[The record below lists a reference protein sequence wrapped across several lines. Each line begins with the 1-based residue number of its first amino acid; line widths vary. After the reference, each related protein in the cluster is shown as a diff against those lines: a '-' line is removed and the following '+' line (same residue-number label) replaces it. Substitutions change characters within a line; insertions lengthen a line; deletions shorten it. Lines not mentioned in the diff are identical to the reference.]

1 MRGPAAFRG
10 TFDALSVRN
19 YRLYFW
25 GQVVSVSGT
34 WMQSVAQAWLVLKL
48 SHSGVELGALPAI
61 QFLPMLVAGPWGGLV
76 ADRMDKRRT
85 LVGTQVAAGLL
96 ALTLGLLTQTGV
108 VRVWMIFALAAGL
121 GCVNAVDNP
130 TRQTFVMEMVGPER
144 LTNAVTLNSVVMN
157 AARIVGPAIGGVL
170 IYTVGIA
177 TCFLVNAASY
187 VAVLAALMMMRR
199 GELLPAELVARRK
212 GQVLAGLRYVRAT
225 PAVRTPLLMIA
236 VIGTLAYNFTVTL
249 ALLDQRTFHG
259 GAGGYSAMT
268 SIFGAGAVVGG
279 LLAASRGKP
288 TGRRLGMISLAFGS
302 LLVLCALMPNMPAE
316 LAALAVMGAFSITFI
331 ATANTTLQLTAAPE
345 MRGRVMALYAVA
357 FLGSTPIGSP
367 IVGWVS
373 ETFGPRVGIGLGG
386 VATVVTALV
395 ALPSLTGTRRML
407 LRRRRRVGVIAPVEP
422 PVPAPEDAV
431 AAL

>member
-1 MRGPAAFRG
+1 MNAAFRR

-48 SHSGVELGALPAI
+48 THSGVELGALPAV
-61 QFLPMLVAGPWGGLV
+61 QFLPMLLAGPWGGLV

-85 LVGTQVAAGLL
+85 LLATQTVSGLL
-96 ALTLGLLTQTGV
+96 ALILGLLTLTGA

-121 GCVNAVDNP
+121 GCVNAADNP
-130 TRQTFVMEMVGPER
+130 TRQTFVMEMVGPDR

-157 AARIVGPAIGGVL
+157 AARITGPAVAGVL

-177 TCFLVNAASY
+177 TCFLVNAGSY
-187 VAVLAALMMMRR
+187 VAVVAALVMMRR
-199 GELLPAELVARRK
+199 GELSPADRVTSRR
-212 GQVLAGLRYVRAT
+212 GQVTAGLRYVWAT
-225 PAVRTPLLMIA
+225 PAVRTPLLMVA

-249 ALLDQRTFHG
+249 ALLARFTFHS

-268 SIFGAGAVVGG
+268 SVFGAGAVVGG
-279 LLAASRGKP
+279 LVAASRGRP
-288 TGRRLGMISLAFGS
+288 TGRRLAMVALAFGV
-302 LLVLCALMPNMPAE
+302 LLVLCALMPDLPAE
-316 LAALAVMGAFSITFI
+316 LVALAAMGAFSITFI
-331 ATANTTLQLTAAPE
+331 ATANTTLQLAAAPE

-373 ETFGPRVGIGLGG
+373 QTFGPRVGIGLGG
-386 VATVVTALV
+386 VATIAAAL
-395 ALPSLTGTRRML
+395 AAFPALTGAR
-407 LRRRRRVGVIAPVEP
+407 LRWRGRGQEP
-422 PVPAPEDAV
+422 DVVQAVPHAPAPEDAV

>member
-1 MRGPAAFRG
+1 MRRPAAFRG
-10 TFDALSVRN
+10 TFAALSVRN

-25 GQVVSVSGT
+25 GQAVSVSGT
-34 WMQSVAQAWLVLKL
+34 WMQSLAQVWLILKL
-48 SHSGVELGALPAI
+48 TDSAVEAGALPAI

-85 LVGTQVAAGLL
+85 LVATQVASGAL
-96 ALTLGLLTQTGV
+96 ALALGLLTLTGA

-130 TRQTFVMEMVGPER
+130 TRQTFVMEMVGADR

-157 AARIVGPAIGGVL
+157 AARIVGPSIAGVL
-170 IYTVGIA
+170 IYTAGIA
-177 TCFLVNAASY
+177 ACFLVNAASY

-199 GELLPAELVARRK
+199 GELHPSDLVARRK
-212 GQVLAGLRYVRAT
+212 GQVMAGLRYVRAT
-225 PAVRTPLLMIA
+225 PAVRTPLLMVA

-249 ALLDQRTFHG
+249 ALLARFTFHS

-268 SIFGAGAVVGG
+268 SVFGAGAVAGG
-279 LLAASRGKP
+279 LLAASRGRP

-302 LLVLCALMPNMPAE
+302 LLVLCALMPDLPAE

-331 ATANTTLQLTAAPE
+331 ATVNTTLQLTAAPE

-367 IVGWVS
+367 TVGWVS
-373 ETFGPRVGIGLGG
+373 ETFGPRVGMGLGG

-395 ALPSLTGTRRML
+395 ALPSLTGTRRQP
-407 LRRRRRVGVIAPVEP
+407 RRRGRRVGTAA
-422 PVPAPEDAV
+422 PAPEDAV

>member
-1 MRGPAAFRG
+1 VRRPTAFRR

-25 GQVVSVSGT
+25 GQIVSVSGT
-34 WMQSVAQAWLVLKL
+34 WMQSLAQAWLVLKL
-48 SHSGVELGALPAI
+48 TNSAVDVGALPAI
-61 QFLPMLVAGPWGGLV
+61 QFLPMLLAGPWGGLV

-85 LVGTQVAAGLL
+85 LVGTQVASGVL
-96 ALTLGLLTQTGV
+96 ALTLGLLAQTGA
-108 VRVWMIFALAAGL
+108 VRVWMIFVLAAGL
-121 GCVNAVDNP
+121 GCVNAIDNP
-130 TRQTFVMEMVGPER
+130 TRQTFVMEMVGPDR

-157 AARIVGPAIGGVL
+157 AARITGPAIAGVL

-187 VAVLAALMMMRR
+187 LAVLAALMMMRR
-199 GELLPAELVARRK
+199 DELLPGERLARRK
-212 GQVLAGLRYVRAT
+212 GQVMAGLRYVRAT
-225 PAVRTPLLMIA
+225 PAVRTPLLMVL

-249 ALLDQRTFHG
+249 ALLARFTFHS
-259 GAGGYSAMT
+259 GAGGYSAM
-268 SIFGAGAVVGG
+268 SSVFGAGAVVGG
-279 LLAASRGKP
+279 LVAASRSRP
-288 TGRRLGMISLAFGS
+288 TGRRLGMVALAFGS
-302 LLVLCALMPNMPAE
+302 VLVLCALMPDLPAE

-331 ATANTTLQLTAAPE
+331 ATANTTLQLTAPPD

-373 ETFGPRVGIGLGG
+373 QAYGPRVGIGLGG

-395 ALPSLTGTRRML
+395 ALPSLTGTRRQP
-407 LRRRRRVGVIAPVEP
+407 LRRRGRDRVGMVAPVP
-422 PVPAPEDAV
+422 SPEDAV